1 MRRRLLA
8 TAIAAVACS
17 APSALAQGSAAAAA
31 QKGDATFQ
39 YWCATCHGRGPGNPG
54 TTALAAKYQG
64 ALPGVLEERK
74 DLTPQGVRFAVR
86 RGTSIMPFFR
96 KTEISDADLDAITQ
110 YLTRRPLAPSNGQKP

>member
-1 MRRRLLA
+1 MRHILWMA
-8 TAIAAVACS
+8 FTVFAVCVSDASAQANAAV
-17 APSALAQGSAAAAA
+17 

-54 TTALAAKYQG
+54 TTALAAKYKG
-64 ALPGVLEERK
+64 GLPGLLEDRK
-74 DLTPQGVRFAVR
+74 DLTPQSVRFAVR

-110 YLTRRPLAPSNGQKP
+110 YLTRRPPARSDGQKP

>member
-1 MRRRLLA
+1 MRRMLGLA
-8 TAIAAVACS
+8 LAAFTLS
-17 APSALAQGSAAAAA
+17 ASDALAQANPAV

-54 TTALAAKYQG
+54 TTALAAKYKG
-64 ALPGVLEERK
+64 ALPGILEDRQ

-110 YLTRRPLAPSNGQKP
+110 YLTRRPPTRSDVQKP